1 MGMADNLV
9 AGETIVFESKKHW
22 IAPVRD
28 SIWPAL
34 MILGAYLIGV
44 ISPARETGLL
54 GLVTNLLD
62 LIRIGLL
69 LCGIGWIV
77 YNVIVWRT
85 AEFALTDRRVSRD
98 EGLLTRRSSAT
109 LLTSVSDVKLN
120 VGFIGKA
127 LGFGDLVIFTASGE
141 AGADRFRTISHAGE
155 FRDAIMTQKVQ
166 AESSLRPP
174 AATTQVPGPAPA
186 QPSPPPAAG
195 PSSADAADTLAR
207 LADLR
212 DRGAITAE
220 EYESKKAE
228 ILARM

>member
-1 MGMADNLV
+1 M
-9 AGETIVFESKKHW
+9 
-22 IAPVRD
+22 
-28 SIWPAL
+28 
-34 MILGAYLIGV
+34 

-69 LCGIGWIV
+69 LGGIGWIV
-77 YNVIVWRT
+77 YNVVLWRT
-85 AEFALTDRRVSRD
+85 AEFAVTDRRVSRD

-120 VGFIGKA
+120 VGFLGKA
-127 LGFGDLVIFTASGE
+127 LGYGDLVIFTASGE
-141 AGADRFRTISHAGE
+141 AGADRFRTISRADE
-155 FRDAIMTQKVQ
+155 FRNAIMTQKVQ
-166 AESSLRPP
+166 AESTLRPAA
-174 AATTQVPGPAPA
+174 AATQAPAPV
-186 QPSPPPAAG
+186 QPPSPPPAAG
-195 PSSADAADTLAR
+195 PSSADAAETLAR

-220 EYESKKAE
+220 EYGAKKAE

>member
-1 MGMADNLV
+1 
-9 AGETIVFESKKHW
+9 
-22 IAPVRD
+22 
-28 SIWPAL
+28 

-69 LCGIGWIV
+69 LGGIGWIV
-77 YNVIVWRT
+77 YNVVLWRT
-85 AEFALTDRRVSRD
+85 AEFAVTDRRVSRD

-120 VGFIGKA
+120 VGFLGKA
-127 LGFGDLVIFTASGE
+127 LGYGDLVIFTASGE
-141 AGADRFRTISHAGE
+141 AGADRFRTISHADE
-155 FRDAIMTQKVQ
+155 FRNAIMTQKVQ
-166 AESSLRPP
+166 AESTLRP
-174 AATTQVPGPAPA
+174 AAAE
-186 QPSPPPAAG
+186 
-195 PSSADAADTLAR
+195 TLAR

-220 EYESKKAE
+220 EYETKKAE

>member
-1 MGMADNLV
+1 MRMADNLV
-9 AGETIVFESKKHW
+9 AGETIVLETKKHW

-28 SIWPAL
+28 SVWPAL

-69 LCGIGWIV
+69 LGGIGWIV
-77 YNVIVWRT
+77 YNVVLWRT
-85 AEFALTDRRVSRD
+85 AEFAVTDRRVSRD

-120 VGFIGKA
+120 VGFLGKA
-127 LGFGDLVIFTASGE
+127 LGYGDLVIFTASGE
-141 AGADRFRTISHAGE
+141 AGADRFRTISHADE
-155 FRDAIMTQKVQ
+155 FRNAIMTQKVQ
-166 AESSLRPP
+166 AESTLRPAA
-174 AATTQVPGPAPA
+174 AATQAPAPV
-186 QPSPPPAAG
+186 QPPSPPPAAA
-195 PSSADAADTLAR
+195 SSADAAETLAR

-220 EYESKKAE
+220 EYGAKKAE

>member
-28 SIWPAL
+28 SVWPAL

-69 LCGIGWIV
+69 LGGIGWIV
-77 YNVIVWRT
+77 YNVILWRT
-85 AEFALTDRRVSRD
+85 AEFAVTDRRVSRD

-127 LGFGDLVIFTASGE
+127 LGYGDLVIFTASGE
-141 AGADRFRTISHAGE
+141 AGADRFRTISHADE
-155 FRDAIMTQKVQ
+155 FRNAIMTQKVQ
-166 AESSLRPP
+166 AESTLRPAA
-174 AATTQVPGPAPA
+174 AATQAPAPV
-186 QPSPPPAAG
+186 QPPSPPPAAG
-195 PSSADAADTLAR
+195 PSSADAAETLAR

-220 EYESKKAE
+220 EYETKKAE